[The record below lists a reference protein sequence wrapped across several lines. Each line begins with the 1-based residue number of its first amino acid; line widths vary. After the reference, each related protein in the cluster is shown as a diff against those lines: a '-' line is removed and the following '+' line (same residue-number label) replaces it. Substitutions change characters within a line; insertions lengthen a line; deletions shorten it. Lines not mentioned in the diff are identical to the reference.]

1 MNDQNLKNLCL
12 NFFIFVN
19 FFKSWKSANCF
30 NKIREII
37 LSLFFNVYS
46 ENTFTIEIEDR
57 RAPKSLVLV
66 YFSNKFLIFFV
77 KVCIFYDFLGVKTKH
92 LHPLHKVTISVWY
105 MKSATFYLSG
115 FNWQKSIQNLQKK
128 CQLKWLRR
136 SFFLAKAN
144 QVSTKKEF
152 FEFRNF
158 FLQHS
163 RIQNPDLDPQIRIKL
178 ERILSTETQSAKK
191 GII

>member
-1 MNDQNLKNLCL
+1 MSVPKECACVIPN
-12 NFFIFVN
+12 
-19 FFKSWKSANCF
+19 SSAKQCDRLSHARPAPF
-30 NKIREII
+30 PF
-37 LSLFFNVYS
+37 SLFLFPD